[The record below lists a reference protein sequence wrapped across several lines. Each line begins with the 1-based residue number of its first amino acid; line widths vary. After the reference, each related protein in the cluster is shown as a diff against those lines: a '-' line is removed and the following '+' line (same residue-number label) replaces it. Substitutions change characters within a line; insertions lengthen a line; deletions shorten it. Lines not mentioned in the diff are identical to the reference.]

1 MQFFDLR
8 IGQPHR
14 LHHFKIAGSGRLIV
28 DRCRNALP
36 SNVFKLF
43 DWFGRGILL
52 LRVAHNRFRQ
62 RMLGNNLQGQCRVQQ
77 NTFVFTEGNNLDDF
91 RFAGCDRAG
100 FVQDHGLKGMGG
112 FQCFAGF
119 DQNSVLC
126 PFARSHHNRCRRG

>member
-52 LRVAHNRFRQ
+52 LRIANDGFRQ
-62 RMLGNNLQGQCRVQQ
+62 RMLRNNFQGQRSVQ
-77 NTFVFTEGNNLDDF
+77 
-91 RFAGCDRAG
+91 
-100 FVQDHGLKGMGG
+100 
-112 FQCFAGF
+112 
-119 DQNSVLC
+119 
-126 PFARSHHNRCRRG
+126 